1 MKEKEGER
9 ERPWCKAVRHSLG
22 EVANTSTSH
31 HYDIHEYY
39 RLHFISSMITKRKIF
54 LALADL
60 ETWPWVVVG
69 KLLV

>member
-1 MKEKEGER
+1 MKEKESER

-39 RLHFISSMITKRKIF
+39 RSHFISSMIQNERY

>member
-1 MKEKEGER
+1 MKEKER
-9 ERPWCKAVRHSLG
+9 KRKRTWCRAARHSLG
-22 EVANTSTSH
+22 EVANTGTSH
-31 HYDIHEYY
+31 HHDIYEYY
-39 RLHFISSMITKRKIF
+39 RLHFFSSMIQYERY